1 MKNPA
6 PHDAIE
12 YILLQSEKFRNNLEQ
27 LRDIIF
33 SEVPEAEEVISYGI
47 PCFKHHYMLV
57 GIGVTKTVC
66 SFYTMNPELV
76 KSMKDELADI
86 KHSGSTLYFPPQKPL
101 PEKLIRKIIQIRI
114 KENEAKKKPKEM

>member
-1 MKNPA
+1 MKSPT
-6 PHDAIE
+6 PHDTLE

-27 LRDIIF
+27 LRDIIL

-57 GIGVTKTVC
+57 GIGVTKTAC

-76 KSMKDELADI
+76 KSMKDELTDI
-86 KHSGSTLYFPPQKPL
+86 KHSGSTLYFPPDNPL
-101 PEKLIRKIIQIRI
+101 PENLIRKIIQIRL
-114 KENEAKKKPKEM
+114 KENEAKKNK